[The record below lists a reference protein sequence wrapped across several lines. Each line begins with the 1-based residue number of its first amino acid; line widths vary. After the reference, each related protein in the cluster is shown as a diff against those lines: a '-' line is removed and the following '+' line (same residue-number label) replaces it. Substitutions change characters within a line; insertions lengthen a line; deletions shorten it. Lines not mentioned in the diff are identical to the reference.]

1 MIILKAKLTS
11 LSQLLTQLNLTFAV
25 KEMTEEDQIR
35 LEQAKGEEGFLLFHG
50 DEIKKSVE
58 EIMKDKTIGVNE
70 EGRSPSQIL
79 RGAIFQAWDRV
90 YSGPDDFDSFY
101 KRAMEKFT
109 EQVKK
114 SYRNRK

>member
-11 LSQLLTQLNLTFAV
+11 LSRLLTQLNLTFAV

-58 EIMKDKTIGVNE
+58 DMMKDKSIGIDDK
-70 EGRSPSQIL
+70 GRSPSQKL
-79 RGAIFQAWDRV
+79 RGAIFQ
-90 YSGPDDFDSFY
+90 SFDQSYTGTLDWETFY
-101 KRAMEKFT
+101 
-109 EQVKK
+109 VKSMQKLQSIVEK
-114 SYRNRK
+114 SYKK